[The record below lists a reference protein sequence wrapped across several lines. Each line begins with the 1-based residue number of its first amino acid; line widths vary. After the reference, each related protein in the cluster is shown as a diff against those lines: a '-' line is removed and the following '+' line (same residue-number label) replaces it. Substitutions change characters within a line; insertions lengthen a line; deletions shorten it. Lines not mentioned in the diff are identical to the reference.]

1 VSRRA
6 VLDLAAGGGICAIA
20 AMRAGAACAVAA
32 DVDPLAGAA
41 VAVNAAANGV
51 EVAFTDTDLLT
62 GPPPRVD
69 LVVAGDVC
77 YERRMTAR
85 VLAWLCAA
93 QDGGA
98 RVLLGDPGRAY
109 LPRSGLQR
117 LAEYD
122 VPTTPELEDT
132 ALRRTAVYTLTSDRS
147 AGGPISRPW

>member
-1 VSRRA
+1 
-6 VLDLAAGGGICAIA
+6 
-20 AMRAGAACAVAA
+20 
-32 DVDPLAGAA
+32 
-41 VAVNAAANGV
+41 
-51 EVAFTDTDLLT
+51 
-62 GPPPRVD
+62 
-69 LVVAGDVC
+69 
-77 YERRMTAR
+77 
-85 VLAWLCAA
+85 VLAWLRAA

-109 LPRSGLQR
+109 LPRAGLQR